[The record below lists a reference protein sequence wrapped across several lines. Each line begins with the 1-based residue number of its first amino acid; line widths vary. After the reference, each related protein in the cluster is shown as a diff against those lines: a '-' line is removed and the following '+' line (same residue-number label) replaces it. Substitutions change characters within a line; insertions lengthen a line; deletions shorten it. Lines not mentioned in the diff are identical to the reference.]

1 MSYFEGWRMEK
12 AFEHEFFPV
21 TIMYDNVAR
30 KTQNVPDM

>member
-1 MSYFEGWRMEK
+1 MEK

-30 KTQNVPDM
+30 KTKNDRFKELF